1 MLKKSKLILFLIT
14 ISMFF
19 ASCDDKSKNQI
30 ANEELEVGYIT
41 LEKQK
46 FSLIQ
51 ELSGRVKPK
60 LVSEIR
66 PQISGIVKER
76 LFVEGSFVNKG
87 DILYTIDKASYQADF
102 NKALASLN
110 SAKAALA
117 SSSAKLSR
125 IEELVKFDGASK
137 QELDDTKANYLQA
150 KALLEQRNAELEN
163 SKIDLQ
169 RCDIKAPISGYIG
182 ISSVTSGA
190 LVIANQTN
198 ALASIK
204 DSSYVYVDLN
214 QSYSEMLNLKN
225 LLNLNKDVDKNKNND
240 ENQNK
245 KTFVSLTLDDGSLY
259 PVKGILQS
267 KELEVDENTGT
278 VTLRAEFENSDN
290 ILLSGM
296 FVKASIESSSKIDG
310 FLIPQQAVQRDQKA
324 NPIVTILNEDNTTK
338 KQALITQRAI
348 GNKWL
353 VSSGITS
360 NDKIIIEGLN
370 KITPKSKLVPKDLNE
385 KYRDQ

>member
-14 ISMFF
+14 ISILIS
-19 ASCDDKSKNQI
+19 ACEEKSKNQI

-41 LEKQK
+41 LEKQEL
-46 FSLIQ
+46 SLIQ

-102 NKALASLN
+102 NKSLASLN

-117 SSSAKLSR
+117 SSSAKLNR

-225 LLNLNKDVDKNKNND
+225 LLNLNKAKNKDNDKN
-240 ENQNK
+240 E

-259 PVKGILQS
+259 PIKGILQS

-310 FLIPQQAVQRDQKA
+310 FLVPQQAVQRDQKA
-324 NPIVTILNEDNTTK
+324 NPIVTILNEDNTIK
-338 KQALITQRAI
+338 KQIIITQRAI

-360 NDKIIIEGLN
+360 SDKIIIEGLN
-370 KITPKSKLVPKDLNE
+370 KITPKAKLVPKDLNE

>member
-14 ISMFF
+14 ISMLIS
-19 ASCDDKSKNQI
+19 ACEEKSKNQI
-30 ANEELEVGYIT
+30 KNEEVEVGYIT

-46 FSLIQ
+46 LSLIQ

-117 SSSAKLSR
+117 STSAKLSR

-225 LLNLNKDVDKNKNND
+225 LLKLNKDNDND

-245 KTFVSLTLDDGSLY
+245 ETFVSLTLDDGSIY
-259 PVKGILQS
+259 PIKGILQS

-310 FLIPQQAVQRDQKA
+310 FLVPQQAVQRDQKA
-324 NPIVTILNEDNTTK
+324 NPIVTILNEDNSTR
-338 KQALITQRAI
+338 KQTLVTQRAI

-360 NDKIIIEGLN
+360 SDKIIIEGLN
-370 KITPKSKLVPKDLNE
+370 KITPKSKLLLKDLNE
-385 KYRDQ
+385 KYRDK